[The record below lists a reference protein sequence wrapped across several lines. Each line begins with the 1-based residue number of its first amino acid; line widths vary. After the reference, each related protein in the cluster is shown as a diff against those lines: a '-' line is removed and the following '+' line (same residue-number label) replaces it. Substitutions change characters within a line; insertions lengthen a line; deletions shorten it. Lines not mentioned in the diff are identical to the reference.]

1 MAPIDEFDKKL
12 EQMIHELAL
21 RILVPRWNEFDAVW
35 ESANKICD
43 RYPLK
48 QDRLTSKPVNSCKRS
63 TDALVG
69 ARSLVA

>member
-12 EQMIHELAL
+12 EQMIHQLAL

-48 QDRLTSKPVNSCKRS
+48 KT
-63 TDALVG
+63 A
-69 ARSLVA
+69 

>member
-21 RILVPRWNEFDAVW
+21 RILVPRWNEFDAVLGIRQQ
-35 ESANKICD
+35 NL
-43 RYPLK
+43 RPLPT
-48 QDRLTSKPVNSCKRS
+48 QEDRLTPKPVNSFKRS
-63 TDALVG
+63 TGALFG